1 MSDRCMS
8 NQGPLRLLIVDEQ
21 PGVRALCAA
30 IGHAMGLV
38 CSQAESADE
47 GLERVGNDAPELML
61 ADLLPGKSSG
71 LELLA
76 EVKKR
81 SPQTEVALMSAYGTI
96 ESAVRAM
103 RLGAYDFV
111 VKPFRTEEFRLVL
124 EGMAEKVRLARDSV
138 GVRSPRGGAQLAS
151 APPELTTD
159 LGELERFTVQRVFEQ
174 VDGDKEK
181 AQKLLGISRATMYR
195 KLKRYG
201 IKARPLRQPPE
212 DAEQKTDAAAE
223 RMILLSQS

>member
-1 MSDRCMS
+1 MS

-111 VKPFRTEEFRLVL
+111 VKPFRAEEFGLVL
-124 EGMAEKVRLARDSV
+124 KGMVEKVRLTRDNE
-138 GVRSPRGGAQLAS
+138 GICAPPGGAHA
-151 APPELTTD
+151 AYEPPVLSTD
-159 LGELERFTVQRVFEQ
+159 LGELERFTVRRVFEQ

-181 AQKLLGISRATMYR
+181 AQKLLGISRATLYR

-201 IKARPLRQPPE
+201 IQTRPFRQQPV
-212 DAEQKTDAAAE
+212 DTEQKTDAAAE

>member
-1 MSDRCMS
+1 M
-8 NQGPLRLLIVDEQ
+8 RLLIVDEQ
-21 PGVRALCAA
+21 SGVRALCAEV
-30 IGHAMGLV
+30 GHAMGLV

-47 GLERVGNDAPELML
+47 VLERVESDAPELML
-61 ADLLPGKSSG
+61 ADLVPGKSSG

-81 SPQTEVALMSAYGTI
+81 SPQTEVALMSACGTI

-111 VKPFRTEEFRLVL
+111 VKPFRAEEFRLVL
-124 EGMAEKVRLARDSV
+124 EGMVEKVRLARDSE
-138 GVRSPRGGAQLAS
+138 GRCGPRGGAPLAS
-151 APPELTTD
+151 EPPVFSTD

>member
-1 MSDRCMS
+1 M
-8 NQGPLRLLIVDEQ
+8 RLLIVDEQ

-30 IGHAMGLV
+30 IGNAMGLV
-38 CSQAESADE
+38 CSQAENADE
-47 GLERVGNDAPELML
+47 VLERVESDAPELML

-81 SPQTEVALMSAYGTI
+81 SPRTEVALMSAYGTI

-111 VKPFRTEEFRLVL
+111 VKPFRAEEFRLVL
-124 EGMAEKVRLARDSV
+124 EGMAEKVRLKRDNEGIRV
-138 GVRSPRGGAQLAS
+138 GGLQLAS
-151 APPELTTD
+151 EPPVLSTD

-201 IKARPLRQPPE
+201 IQTRSFRQQAV
-212 DAEQKTDAAAE
+212 DTVQKTDAAAE